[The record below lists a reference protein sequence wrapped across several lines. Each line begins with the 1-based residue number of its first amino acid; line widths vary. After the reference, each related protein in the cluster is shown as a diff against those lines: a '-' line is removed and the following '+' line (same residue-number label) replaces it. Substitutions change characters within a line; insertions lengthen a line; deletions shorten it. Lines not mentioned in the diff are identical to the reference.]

1 MVIII
6 IRRIIKYFKGD
17 DIMVSFILSIIAL
30 VLGYAIYGK
39 IVDGIF
45 GSDDTKITPAKRLSD
60 GVDYVEMGWARAFL
74 IQFLNIAGTGPIFG
88 AVAGALWGP
97 AAFIWIVFGCIFGGA
112 VHDYLLGMMSVRQD
126 GASVSEI
133 VGENL
138 GNTAKQIM
146 RGFSVILLLLVG
158 VVFIMSPAQIL
169 KDITGINYEIWLGII
184 IVYYLCA
191 TVLPVDKVI
200 GKIYPIFGLSL
211 LIMAIGIGGGI
222 IVKGMEIPE
231 IAFVNMHPAGK
242 SIFPYLCISIACGA
256 ISGFHATQSP
266 MMARCLRTEKDGR
279 KVFYGA
285 MIAEG
290 IIALIWAAAAMSFFG
305 GIEGLSQ
312 AGSAAVVVNKISV
325 GILGKA
331 GGALALL
338 GVVACPITSGDT
350 AFRSARLT
358 IADALK
364 YKQGPIVNRFIVAIP
379 LFALGVSL
387 CFIPFAVVWRYFGW
401 SNQTLATI
409 ALWAAVKYLA
419 NRGKNYWIA
428 LIPAMFMTV
437 VVTSYIIAAP
447 EGFVRFFGDKDINV
461 IENIAIIIGIV
472 VSLACTAAFFM
483 TNKKTNVASEK

>member
-1 MVIII
+1 M
-6 IRRIIKYFKGD
+6 Y
-17 DIMVSFILSIIAL
+17 SFIGSIIAL
-30 VLGYAIYGK
+30 VLGYFIYGK
-39 IVDGIF
+39 IVDRIF
-45 GSDDTKITPAKRLSD
+45 GSDDTKITPAKRLAD
-60 GVDYVEMGWARAFL
+60 GVDYMEMGWARAFL

-97 AAFIWIVFGCIFGGA
+97 AAFLWIVFGCIFGGA

-138 GNTAKQIM
+138 GNGAKQIM
-146 RGFSVILLLLVG
+146 RVFSVVLLLLVG

-169 KDITGINYEIWLGII
+169 KDITGVSYEIWLAVI

-191 TVLPVDKVI
+191 TVLPVDQVI
-200 GKIYPIFGLSL
+200 GKIYPVFGLSL
-211 LIMAIGIGGGI
+211 LIMAVGIGGGLI
-222 IVKGMEIPE
+222 INNADIPE

-285 MIAEG
+285 MISEG

-305 GIEGLSQ
+305 GIPQLAE
-312 AGSAAVVVNKISV
+312 AGPAAVVVNKISV
-325 GILGKA
+325 GILGKV

-358 IADALK
+358 IADSLK
-364 YKQGPIVNRFIVAIP
+364 YKQGPIVNRFVVAIP
-379 LFALGVSL
+379 LFVLGIIL
-387 CFIPFAVVWRYFGW
+387 CFTPFDVIWRYFGW
-401 SNQTLATI
+401 ANQTLATI

-419 NRGKNYWIA
+419 NRGKNFWIA

-437 VVTSYIIAAP
+437 VVTSYILAAP
-447 EGFVRFFGDKDINV
+447 EGFVRFFGDKDIKV
-461 IENIAIIIGIV
+461 IEHIAIVIGCV
-472 VSLACTAAFFM
+472 VSLGCTAAFFM
-483 TNKKTNVASEK
+483 SNKKANLITE

>member
-1 MVIII
+1 M
-6 IRRIIKYFKGD
+6 F
-17 DIMVSFILSIIAL
+17 SFIGSIIAL
-30 VLGYAIYGK
+30 VLGYLIYGK
-39 IVDGIF
+39 FVDGIF

-97 AAFIWIVFGCIFGGA
+97 AAFLWIVFGCIFGGA
-112 VHDYLLGMMSVRQD
+112 VHDFLLGMMSVRQD

-138 GNTAKQIM
+138 GLTAKQIM
-146 RGFSVILLLLVG
+146 RVFSVVLLLLVG

-169 KDITGINYEIWLGII
+169 TDITGVSYQVWLAII
-184 IVYYLCA
+184 IIYYLCA
-191 TVLPVDKVI
+191 TVLPVDQVI

-211 LIMAIGIGGGI
+211 LIMAIGIGGGLI
-222 IVKGMEIPE
+222 ITNANIPE
-231 IAFVNMHPAGK
+231 IQFVNMHPAGK

-305 GIEGLSQ
+305 GIPQLAE
-312 AGSAAVVVNKISV
+312 AGPAAVVVNKIST
-325 GILGKA
+325 GILGKV

-358 IADALK
+358 IADSLK
-364 YKQGPIVNRFIVAIP
+364 YKQGPIVNRFVVAIP
-379 LFALGVSL
+379 LFAIGIAL
-387 CFIPFAVVWRYFGW
+387 CFIPFNVVWRYFGW
-401 SNQTLATI
+401 ANQTLATI

-419 NRGKNYWIA
+419 NRRKNFWIA

-447 EGFVRFFGDKDINV
+447 EGFVRFFGDKDIHV
-461 IENIAIIIGIV
+461 IENIAIAIGCV
-472 VSLACTAAFFM
+472 VSLACTGAFFVIR
-483 TNKKTNVASEK
+483 KKEQLAD

>member
-1 MVIII
+1 M
-6 IRRIIKYFKGD
+6 F
-17 DIMVSFILSIIAL
+17 SFIGSIIAL
-30 VLGYAIYGK
+30 VLGYLIYGK
-39 IVDGIF
+39 FVDGIF

-97 AAFIWIVFGCIFGGA
+97 AAFLWIVFGCIFGGA
-112 VHDYLLGMMSVRQD
+112 VHDFLLGMMSVRQD

-138 GNTAKQIM
+138 GLTAKQIM
-146 RGFSVILLLLVG
+146 RVFSVVLLLLVG

-169 KDITGINYEIWLGII
+169 TDITGVSYQVWLAII
-184 IVYYLCA
+184 IIYYLCA
-191 TVLPVDKVI
+191 TVLPVDQII

-211 LIMAIGIGGGI
+211 LIMAIGIGGGLI
-222 IVKGMEIPE
+222 ITNANIPE
-231 IAFVNMHPAGK
+231 IQFVNMHPAGK

-305 GIEGLSQ
+305 GIPQLAE
-312 AGSAAVVVNKISV
+312 AGPAAVVVNKIST
-325 GILGKA
+325 GILGKV

-358 IADALK
+358 IADSLK
-364 YKQGPIVNRFIVAIP
+364 YKQGPIVNRFVVAIP
-379 LFALGVSL
+379 LFAIGIAL
-387 CFIPFAVVWRYFGW
+387 CFIPFNVVWRYFGW
-401 SNQTLATI
+401 ANQTLATI

-419 NRGKNYWIA
+419 NRGKNFWIA

-447 EGFVRFFGDKDINV
+447 EGFVRFFGDKDIHV
-461 IENIAIIIGIV
+461 IENIAIAIGCV
-472 VSLACTAAFFM
+472 VSLACTGAFFVIR
-483 TNKKTNVASEK
+483 KKEQLAD